1 MTILPLLAY
10 VLLKGLENTTI
21 RALQR
26 FGMVHTVDG
35 LNPVSACNLFFFSL
49 LVVGLSLVAV
59 DRRSLRRQLPQLNRR
74 QVCLLWLDMLAGSL
88 LGPLGSYMA
97 IEALSVI
104 EKTLVFSLVLP
115 AAAGMAWL
123 WLREPLPRR
132 FGLTSLL
139 IAAGL
144 LLVAVGGETTGGMNR
159 LAGLAWGGVGVLGFA
174 ASAVTSRLL
183 GREGL
188 CIGLTAG
195 LPSLVAALMFYVAG
209 LILFSAD
216 HFVHLKLWWVAGVVG
231 IYAITLVLGSE
242 WSLRLAY
249 RRFSV
254 ARVAIVGSLTIAVSV
269 VSAAVLLAEPINGA
283 VVLGTVLV
291 IAAVGLA
298 GGSAPA
304 QASLESLGS
313 VRAEGRT

>member
-1 MTILPLLAY
+1 VTILPLLAY
-10 VLLKGLENTTI
+10 VVLKGLENTTV

-35 LNPVSACNLFFFSL
+35 LNPVSACNLFFFAL
-49 LVVGLSLVAV
+49 LAVGLSLVAV
-59 DRRSLRRQLPQLNRR
+59 DRRSLRQQLPQLNRR
-74 QVCLLWLDMLAGSL
+74 QICLLWLDMLAGSL
-88 LGPLGSYMA
+88 LGPLGSYIA

-104 EKTLVFSLVLP
+104 EKTLAFSLVLP

-144 LLVAVGGETTGGMNR
+144 LLVAVGGEATGGMHR
-159 LAGLAWGGVGVLGFA
+159 FAGLGWGGVGVLGFA
-174 ASAVTSRLL
+174 ASAVTARLL

-188 CIGLTAG
+188 CIGLTTG
-195 LPSLVAALMFYVAG
+195 LPSLVAALVFYVIG
-209 LILFSAD
+209 LILFGAD
-216 HFVHLKLWWVAGVVG
+216 HFMHLKLWWVAGVIG

-269 VSAAVLLAEPINGA
+269 VSAAILLAEPVNGA

-291 IAAVGLA
+291 IAAVWLA

-304 QASLESLGS
+304 QASLESMGS
-313 VRAEGRT
+313 VRAEERS